1 MDCETCKE
9 KRRVVVQ
16 TPKDVPY
23 IAHES
28 AVARLERIIKR
39 LWVLALVL
47 IVLLAA
53 SNAAW
58 IWYCNQWE
66 TVESWEITQEN
77 DGGYNNYIGNDGDI
91 VNGYLLCW
99 RYQKA
104 KGITKKRAAPVKR
117 CCPFYLCQRFQNVCD
132 YINCPSVADCFNSCT
147 FRNAIG
153 ISGRKCLQF
162 LCFVCCQIPPL

>member
-9 KRRVVVQ
+9 KRKVIAQ

-28 AVARLERIIKR
+28 AVARLERVIKR

-58 IWYCNQWE
+58 IWCESQYE
-66 TVESWEITQEN
+66 TIETTITQEN
-77 DGGYNNYIGNDGDI
+77 ADGYNNYIGNDGDI
-91 VNGYLLCW
+91 VNG
-99 RYQKA
+99 
-104 KGITKKRAAPVKR
+104 
-117 CCPFYLCQRFQNVCD
+117 N
-132 YINCPSVADCFNSCT
+132 ADD
-147 FRNAIG
+147 
-153 ISGRKCLQF
+153 QD
-162 LCFVCCQIPPL
+162 

>member
-9 KRRVVVQ
+9 KRRVIAQ

-28 AVARLERIIKR
+28 AVARLERVIKR

-58 IWYCNQWE
+58 ILWE
-66 TVESWEITQEN
+66 SQYQTIETTITQEN
-77 DGGYNNYIGNDGDI
+77 ADGYNNYIGNDGDI
-91 VNGYLLCW
+91 VNG
-99 RYQKA
+99 
-104 KGITKKRAAPVKR
+104 
-117 CCPFYLCQRFQNVCD
+117 N
-132 YINCPSVADCFNSCT
+132 ADN
-147 FRNAIG
+147 
-153 ISGRKCLQF
+153 QD
-162 LCFVCCQIPPL
+162 

>member
-9 KRRVVVQ
+9 KRKVIAQ

-28 AVARLERIIKR
+28 AVARLERVIKR

-58 IWYCNQWE
+58 IWY
-66 TVESWEITQEN
+66 ESQFEEVRIEQDNES
-77 DGGYNNYIGNDGDI
+77 GYNNFIGNDGDI
-91 VNGYLLCW
+91 YNGE
-99 RYQKA
+99 
-104 KGITKKRAAPVKR
+104 
-117 CCPFYLCQRFQNVCD
+117 
-132 YINCPSVADCFNSCT
+132 ADNNS
-147 FRNAIG
+147 
-153 ISGRKCLQF
+153 
-162 LCFVCCQIPPL
+162 P